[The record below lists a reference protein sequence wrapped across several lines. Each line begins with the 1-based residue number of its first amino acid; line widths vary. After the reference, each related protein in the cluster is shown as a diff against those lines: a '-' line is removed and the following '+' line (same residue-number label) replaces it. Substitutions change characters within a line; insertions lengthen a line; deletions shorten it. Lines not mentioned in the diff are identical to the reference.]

1 MMKLLLIK
9 QEAQELMDEIRPG
22 GFISDRDYARL
33 KAAARATFAETEA
46 LAEAALSEL
55 EDRRQAITKDLDAA
69 WIVYKD
75 ILEMLDEMTE
85 SNLF

>member
-1 MMKLLLIK
+1 MTKLLLIK

-33 KAAARATFAETEA
+33 KAAALATFAEVEA
-46 LAEAALSEL
+46 LAEVTLSEL
-55 EDRRQAITKDLDAA
+55 EDRRQAITQDLDAA
-69 WIVYKD
+69 RNVYKD
-75 ILEMLDEMTE
+75 IADMLDEMTE